1 MFARSFVTSLTGLTP
16 QHICACPKSG
26 HRFPSVSVST
36 ILTNTGDKDIGKVI
50 YCRWN
55 SIGYYHAK
63 SHFQATEANHK

>member
-1 MFARSFVTSLTGLTP
+1 LYWKARFKEQPVDDF
-16 QHICACPKSG
+16 C
-26 HRFPSVSVST
+26 ST

-63 SHFQATEANHK
+63 SHFQATETNHK